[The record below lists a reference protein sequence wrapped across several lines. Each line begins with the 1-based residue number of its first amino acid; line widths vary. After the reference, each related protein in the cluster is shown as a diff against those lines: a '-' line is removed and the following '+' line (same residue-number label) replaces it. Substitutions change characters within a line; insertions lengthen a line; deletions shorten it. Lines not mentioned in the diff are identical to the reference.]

1 MTGRPSIELW
11 FADLAHLAAPMAAL
25 EAHDPLAPT
34 AELEALDG
42 PRRIARMTLRRL
54 LARTFGRTFAR
65 TPFRTGPHG
74 KPFVDGLPGDFNVS
88 HTVGPAAPGGCAL
101 IGIGRATVIGVDM
114 ETTRTV
120 RLDERRR
127 AMIIAAAIAL
137 GDGADLPGSD
147 EDRVLQAWA
156 RLEAWGKADGRG
168 IGRTLVKLGIWG
180 RPRDQ
185 SFVEAATSSPISN
198 EPIRVHDVAVS
209 PALFAAAAM
218 PRSHAPPSVR
228 FLPTDAAALAAVL
241 SAPDDAANPAL
252 TSPPGRGTRGRIG
265 A

>member
-1 MTGRPSIELW
+1 MTGPATELW
-11 FADLAHLAAPMAAL
+11 FADLAQLAAPLAAL

-42 PRRIARMTLRRL
+42 PRRIARITLRRL
-54 LARTFGRTFAR
+54 LARTFGRNFAR
-65 TPFRTGPHG
+65 IPFRAGLHG

-88 HTVGPAAPGGCAL
+88 HTVGPVAPGGCAL
-101 IGIGRATVIGVDM
+101 IGIGHATAIGVDL
-114 ETTRTV
+114 ETVRTV

-127 AMIIAAAIAL
+127 GMIIAAAIAL

-168 IGRTLVKLGIWG
+168 IGRTLVRLGIWG
-180 RPRDQ
+180 RPREQ
-185 SFVEAATSSPISN
+185 SSAEVSRPSPISN
-198 EPIRVHDVAVS
+198 EPIRVHDVAVG
-209 PALFAAAAM
+209 PALFAAVAM
-218 PRSHAPPSVR
+218 ARSVLPPPVR

-241 SAPDDAANPAL
+241 SVPDDAAIPAL
-252 TSPPGRGTRGRIG
+252 TLPPGRGTRGRIG